1 MNLYVSRDGQTFGPY
16 TKEQACQF
24 LEAGQLLAT
33 DLALYEGSAEWSVL
47 GNLLNEEVSDQ
58 MTQTAETPSEA
69 HEDGTQTH
77 EEADRS
83 KLKATPK
90 PTGKRTQTVKGLNK
104 PKTIIIRPKKGI
116 FARIFSTL
124 MVFTFLLV
132 LAAGCVVGAYFAMPN
147 QVAPVLRKFGVPVDD
162 LLSGVASPSAD
173 EEKSSALVE
182 PKNMDEIIISEDAL
196 ETLRFSGIRIQPM
209 EKEKGLQIITS
220 PDPDLSIKDED
231 LGTLLTLS
239 SHIVSLDLTNSKVTD
254 QGIASI
260 MKLGNLKKLILEGTT
275 GISVNGARNLRDLS
289 KLEYLNLIRVK
300 LDDSFVDVL
309 ISMTNLREVYLF
321 ETELSEEA
329 VNRLK
334 TARPKM
340 FVNAG

>member
-16 TKEQACQF
+16 SMDQARQF

-33 DLALYEGSAEWSVL
+33 DHALLEGSAEWSTL
-47 GNLLNEEVSDQ
+47 ARLLNQFVPVQDPQATSTQNPEQSDE
-58 MTQTAETPSEA
+58 TQN
-69 HEDGTQTH
+69 HES
-77 EEADRS
+77 ANS
-83 KLKATPK
+83 NLKATPK
-90 PTGKRTQTVKGLNK
+90 PTEKRTQKIKGLNK

-124 MVFTFLLV
+124 MVFTFLLA
-132 LAAGCVVGAYFAMPN
+132 LAVGGAVGAYFVMPS
-147 QVAPVLRKFGVPVDD
+147 QVAPILKKFGVPIED
-162 LLSGVASPSAD
+162 LFSGVVSPQTD
-173 EEKSSALVE
+173 EEESSALVE
-182 PKNMDEIIISEDAL
+182 PKNMDEIVISEDAL

-231 LGTLLTLS
+231 LDTLLTLS

-254 QGIASI
+254 QGIGSI

-275 GISVNGARNLRDLS
+275 GITINGARSLTGLA

-300 LDDSFVDVL
+300 LDDSFVEVL
-309 ISMTNLREVYLF
+309 ITMTNLREVYLF
-321 ETELSEEA
+321 ETDLSEEA

>member
-16 TKEQACQF
+16 SKDQARQF

-33 DLALYEGSAEWSVL
+33 DHALLEGAAEWSTL
-47 GNLLNEEVSDQ
+47 GHLLNQVVPVQDPQATSTQNLEQSDE
-58 MTQTAETPSEA
+58 TQN
-69 HEDGTQTH
+69 HES
-77 EEADRS
+77 ANS
-83 KLKATPK
+83 NLKATPK
-90 PTGKRTQTVKGLNK
+90 PTGKRTQKVKGLNK

-132 LAAGCVVGAYFAMPN
+132 LAVGGAVGAYFVMPS
-147 QVAPVLRKFGVPVDD
+147 QVAPILKKFGVPIED
-162 LLSGVASPSAD
+162 LLSGVASPSTD
-173 EEKSSALVE
+173 EEESSALVE
-182 PKNMDEIIISEDAL
+182 PKNMDEILISEDAL

-239 SHIVSLDLTNSKVTD
+239 SHIVSLDLTNSQVTD
-254 QGIASI
+254 QGIGSI

-275 GISVNGARNLRDLS
+275 GITINGARSLTGLA

-309 ISMTNLREVYLF
+309 IAMTNLREVYLF
-321 ETELSEEA
+321 ETDLSEEA

>member
-16 TKEQACQF
+16 SKDQARQF

-33 DLALYEGSAEWSVL
+33 DHALLEGAAEWSTL
-47 GNLLNEEVSDQ
+47 GHLLNQVVPVQDPQATSTQNLEQSDE
-58 MTQTAETPSEA
+58 TQN
-69 HEDGTQTH
+69 HES
-77 EEADRS
+77 ANS
-83 KLKATPK
+83 NLKATPK
-90 PTGKRTQTVKGLNK
+90 PTGKRTQKVKGLNK

-124 MVFTFLLV
+124 MVFTCLLV
-132 LAAGCVVGAYFAMPN
+132 LAVGGAVGAYFVMPS
-147 QVAPVLRKFGVPVDD
+147 QVAPILKKFGVPIED
-162 LLSGVASPSAD
+162 LLSGVASPSTD
-173 EEKSSALVE
+173 EEESSALVE
-182 PKNMDEIIISEDAL
+182 PKNMDEILISEDAL

-239 SHIVSLDLTNSKVTD
+239 SHIVSLDLTNSQVTD
-254 QGIASI
+254 QGIGSI

-275 GISVNGARNLRDLS
+275 GITINGARSLTGLA

-309 ISMTNLREVYLF
+309 IAMTNLREVYLF
-321 ETELSEEA
+321 ETDLSEEA

>member
-1 MNLYVSRDGQTFGPY
+1 MNIYVSRDGQTFGPY
-16 TKEQACQF
+16 SMDQARQF
-24 LEAGQLLAT
+24 LEAGQLLAA
-33 DLALYEGSAEWSVL
+33 DHALLEGSAEWTTL
-47 GNLLNEEVSDQ
+47 AHLLNQ
-58 MTQTAETPSEA
+58 MVPAQDSQATSTQNPEQSNKTQN
-69 HEDGTQTH
+69 HES
-77 EEADRS
+77 ANS
-83 KLKATPK
+83 NLKATPK
-90 PTGKRTQTVKGLNK
+90 PTGKRTQKVKGLNK

-132 LAAGCVVGAYFAMPN
+132 LAVGGAVGAYFVMPS
-147 QVAPVLRKFGVPVDD
+147 QVAPILKKFGVPIED
-162 LLSGVASPSAD
+162 LFSGVVSHSTD
-173 EEKSSALVE
+173 EEESSALLE
-182 PKNMDEIIISEDAL
+182 PKNMDEILISEDAL

-254 QGIASI
+254 QGIGTI
-260 MKLGNLKKLILEGTT
+260 IKFGNLKKLILEGTT
-275 GISVNGARNLRDLS
+275 GITINGARSLTGLA

-300 LDDSFVDVL
+300 LDDSFVEVL
-309 ISMTNLREVYLF
+309 ITMTNLREVYLF
-321 ETELSEEA
+321 ETDLSEEA

>member
-16 TKEQACQF
+16 SKDQARQF

-33 DLALYEGSAEWSVL
+33 DHALWEGSAEWSTL
-47 GNLLNEEVSDQ
+47 GHLLNQVVPVQNSQ
-58 MTQTAETPSEA
+58 ATSTQNLEQS
-69 HEDGTQTH
+69 DGTKNHQS
-77 EEADRS
+77 ANS
-83 KLKATPK
+83 NLKATSK
-90 PTGKRTQTVKGLNK
+90 PTGKRTQRVKGLNK

-132 LAAGCVVGAYFAMPN
+132 LAVGGAVGAYFVMPS
-147 QVAPVLRKFGVPVDD
+147 QVAPILKKFGVPIED
-162 LLSGVASPSAD
+162 LLSGVASPSTD
-173 EEKSSALVE
+173 EEESSALVE
-182 PKNMDEIIISEDAL
+182 PKNMDEILISEDAL

-254 QGIASI
+254 QGIGSI

-275 GISVNGARNLRDLS
+275 GITINGARSLTGLA

-309 ISMTNLREVYLF
+309 IAMTNLREVYLF
-321 ETELSEEA
+321 ETDLSEEA

>member
-16 TKEQACQF
+16 SKDQARQF

-33 DLALYEGSAEWSVL
+33 DHALLEGSAEWSTL
-47 GNLLNEEVSDQ
+47 GNLLNQVVSVQDPQ
-58 MTQTAETPSEA
+58 ATSTQNLEQA
-69 HEDGTQTH
+69 DGTQNH
-77 EEADRS
+77 ESANS
-83 KLKATPK
+83 NLKATPK
-90 PTGKRTQTVKGLNK
+90 PTGKRTQKVKGLNK

-132 LAAGCVVGAYFAMPN
+132 LAVGGAVGAYFVMPS
-147 QVAPVLRKFGVPVDD
+147 QVAPILKKFGVPIED
-162 LLSGVASPSAD
+162 LLSGVASPPTD
-173 EEKSSALVE
+173 EEESSALVE

-254 QGIASI
+254 QGIGSI

-275 GISVNGARNLRDLS
+275 GITINGARSLTGLA

-309 ISMTNLREVYLF
+309 IAMTNLREVYLF
-321 ETELSEEA
+321 ETDLSEEA

>member
-16 TKEQACQF
+16 SKDQARQF

-33 DLALYEGSAEWSVL
+33 DHALLEGSAEWSTL
-47 GNLLNEEVSDQ
+47 GQLLNQAVPVQDPQATSTQNLEQSDE
-58 MTQTAETPSEA
+58 TQN
-69 HEDGTQTH
+69 HES
-77 EEADRS
+77 ANS
-83 KLKATPK
+83 NLKATPK
-90 PTGKRTQTVKGLNK
+90 PTGKRTQKVKGLNK

-116 FARIFSTL
+116 FARIFSTV

-132 LAAGCVVGAYFAMPN
+132 LAVGGAVGAYFVMPS
-147 QVAPVLRKFGVPVDD
+147 QVAPILKKFGVPIED
-162 LLSGVASPSAD
+162 LLSGVASPPTD
-173 EEKSSALVE
+173 EEESSALVE

-254 QGIASI
+254 QGIGSI

-275 GISVNGARNLRDLS
+275 GITINGARSLTGLA

-309 ISMTNLREVYLF
+309 IAMTNLREVYLF
-321 ETELSEEA
+321 ETDLSEEA

>member
-1 MNLYVSRDGQTFGPY
+1 MLWNP
-16 TKEQACQF
+16 A
-24 LEAGQLLAT
+24 
-33 DLALYEGSAEWSVL
+33 
-47 GNLLNEEVSDQ
+47 
-58 MTQTAETPSEA
+58 
-69 HEDGTQTH
+69 
-77 EEADRS
+77 
-83 KLKATPK
+83 
-90 PTGKRTQTVKGLNK
+90 
-104 PKTIIIRPKKGI
+104 
-116 FARIFSTL
+116 
-124 MVFTFLLV
+124 
-132 LAAGCVVGAYFAMPN
+132 
-147 QVAPVLRKFGVPVDD
+147 
-162 LLSGVASPSAD
+162 
-173 EEKSSALVE
+173 
-182 PKNMDEIIISEDAL
+182 
-196 ETLRFSGIRIQPM
+196 FSGIRIQPM
-209 EKEKGLQIITS
+209 ENEKDFKSS
-220 PDPDLSIKDED
+220 PHLIDLSIKDED

-260 MKLGNLKKLILEGTT
+260 MKLGNLKKLILEGT

>member
-1 MNLYVSRDGQTFGPY
+1 MNLYVSRNGQTFGPY
-16 TKEQACQF
+16 SRDQARQF

-33 DLALYEGSAEWSVL
+33 DHALLEGSAEWSTL
-47 GNLLNEEVSDQ
+47 GHLLNQVVSVQDPQ
-58 MTQTAETPSEA
+58 ATSTQKLEQSN
-69 HEDGTQTH
+69 GTQNH
-77 EEADRS
+77 ESANS
-83 KLKATPK
+83 KLKSTPK
-90 PTGKRTQTVKGLNK
+90 PTGKRTQKVKGLNK

-132 LAAGCVVGAYFAMPN
+132 LAVGGAVGAYFVMPS
-147 QVAPVLRKFGVPVDD
+147 QVAPILKKFGVPIED
-162 LLSGVASPSAD
+162 LLSGVAVPSTD
-173 EEKSSALVE
+173 EEESSALVE
-182 PKNMDEIIISEDAL
+182 PKNMDEILISEDAL

-254 QGIASI
+254 QGIGSI

-275 GISVNGARNLRDLS
+275 GITINGARSLTGLA

-309 ISMTNLREVYLF
+309 IAMTNLREVYLF
-321 ETELSEEA
+321 ETDLSEEA

>member
-16 TKEQACQF
+16 SMDQARQF

-33 DLALYEGSAEWSVL
+33 DHALLEGSAEWSTL
-47 GNLLNEEVSDQ
+47 ARLLNQFVPVQDPQATSTQNPEQSEE
-58 MTQTAETPSEA
+58 TQN
-69 HEDGTQTH
+69 HES
-77 EEADRS
+77 ANS
-83 KLKATPK
+83 NLKATPK
-90 PTGKRTQTVKGLNK
+90 PTEKRTQKIKGLNK

-124 MVFTFLLV
+124 MVFTFLLA
-132 LAAGCVVGAYFAMPN
+132 LAVGGAVGAYFVMPS
-147 QVAPVLRKFGVPVDD
+147 QVAPILKKFGVPIED
-162 LLSGVASPSAD
+162 LFSGVVSPQTD
-173 EEKSSALVE
+173 EEESSALVE
-182 PKNMDEIIISEDAL
+182 PKNMDEIVISEDAL

-231 LGTLLTLS
+231 LDTLLTLS

-254 QGIASI
+254 QGIGSI

-275 GISVNGARNLRDLS
+275 GITINGARSLTGLA

-300 LDDSFVDVL
+300 LDDSFVDAL
-309 ISMTNLREVYLF
+309 IAMKNLREVYLF
-321 ETELSEEA
+321 ETDLSEEA

>member
-16 TKEQACQF
+16 SKDQARQF

-33 DLALYEGSAEWSVL
+33 DHALLEGSAEWSTL
-47 GNLLNEEVSDQ
+47 GHLLNQAVPLQDPQATS
-58 MTQTAETPSEA
+58 TPKLEQS
-69 HEDGTQTH
+69 DGTQNH
-77 EEADRS
+77 ESANS
-83 KLKATPK
+83 NLKATPK
-90 PTGKRTQTVKGLNK
+90 PTGKRTQKVKGLNK

-132 LAAGCVVGAYFAMPN
+132 LAVGGAVGAYFVMPS
-147 QVAPVLRKFGVPVDD
+147 QVAPVLKKFGVPIED
-162 LLSGVASPSAD
+162 LLSGVASPSTD
-173 EEKSSALVE
+173 QEESSALVE

-254 QGIASI
+254 QGIGSI

-275 GISVNGARNLRDLS
+275 GITINGARSLTGLA

-309 ISMTNLREVYLF
+309 IAMTNLREVYLF
-321 ETELSEEA
+321 ETGLSEEA

>member
-1 MNLYVSRDGQTFGPY
+1 VGG
-16 TKEQACQF
+16 A
-24 LEAGQLLAT
+24 
-33 DLALYEGSAEWSVL
+33 
-47 GNLLNEEVSDQ
+47 
-58 MTQTAETPSEA
+58 
-69 HEDGTQTH
+69 
-77 EEADRS
+77 
-83 KLKATPK
+83 
-90 PTGKRTQTVKGLNK
+90 
-104 PKTIIIRPKKGI
+104 
-116 FARIFSTL
+116 
-124 MVFTFLLV
+124 
-132 LAAGCVVGAYFAMPN
+132 VGAYFVMPS
-147 QVAPVLRKFGVPVDD
+147 QVAPILKKFGVPIED
-162 LLSGVASPSAD
+162 LLSGVASPSTD
-173 EEKSSALVE
+173 EEESSALVE
-182 PKNMDEIIISEDAL
+182 PKNMDEILISEDAL

-239 SHIVSLDLTNSKVTD
+239 SHIVSLDLTNSQVTD
-254 QGIASI
+254 QGIGSI

-275 GISVNGARNLRDLS
+275 GITINGARSLTGLA

-309 ISMTNLREVYLF
+309 IAMTNLREVYLF
-321 ETELSEEA
+321 ETDLSEEA

>member
-16 TKEQACQF
+16 SKDQAREF

-33 DLALYEGSAEWSVL
+33 DHALLEGSAEWSTL
-47 GNLLNEEVSDQ
+47 GHLLNQVVSVQDPQ
-58 MTQTAETPSEA
+58 ATSTQKLEQSN
-69 HEDGTQTH
+69 GTQNH
-77 EEADRS
+77 ESANS
-83 KLKATPK
+83 KLKSTPK
-90 PTGKRTQTVKGLNK
+90 PTGKRTQKVKGLNK

-132 LAAGCVVGAYFAMPN
+132 LAVGGAVGAYFVMPS
-147 QVAPVLRKFGVPVDD
+147 QVAPILKKFGVPIED
-162 LLSGVASPSAD
+162 LLSGVAIPSTD
-173 EEKSSALVE
+173 EEESSALVE

-254 QGIASI
+254 QGIGSI

-275 GISVNGARNLRDLS
+275 GITINGARSLTGLA

-309 ISMTNLREVYLF
+309 IAMTNLREVYLF
-321 ETELSEEA
+321 ETDLSEEA

>member
-16 TKEQACQF
+16 SKDQARQF

-33 DLALYEGSAEWSVL
+33 DHALLEGSAEWSTL
-47 GNLLNEEVSDQ
+47 GNLLNQVVSVQDPQ
-58 MTQTAETPSEA
+58 ATSTQNLEQS
-69 HEDGTQTH
+69 DGTQNH
-77 EEADRS
+77 ESAKS
-83 KLKATPK
+83 NLKATPK
-90 PTGKRTQTVKGLNK
+90 PTGKRTQKVKGLNK

-132 LAAGCVVGAYFAMPN
+132 LAVGGAVGAYFVMPS
-147 QVAPVLRKFGVPVDD
+147 QVAPILKKFGVPIED
-162 LLSGVASPSAD
+162 LLSGVASPSTD
-173 EEKSSALVE
+173 EEESSALVE

-254 QGIASI
+254 QGIGSI

-275 GISVNGARNLRDLS
+275 GITINGARSLTGLA

-309 ISMTNLREVYLF
+309 IAMTNLREVYLF
-321 ETELSEEA
+321 ETDLSEEA